1 MRVESRDQ
9 RLIIE
14 AIYWAWAVRDFAT
27 IGACIDD
34 DTEWLVHLPPGAWP
48 LSGSLSTK
56 PKVMQSLRAV
66 ARDFEVLEYEPL
78 KIVQLEDFW
87 QPRGRKRAWNRG
99 NGFWMSRARIGYGHR
114 ASGLSY
120 EAMTTNFWEIDR
132 DKVTVFEALHD
143 AERLRAFFEMVTQRT
158 GLQV

>member
-1 MRVESRDQ
+1 MASSLGVRFQAMRVESRDQ

-87 QPRGRKRAWNRG
+87 QPRGRKRAGVVFATTKKR
-99 NGFWMSRARIGYGHR
+99 RA
-114 ASGLSY
+114 
-120 EAMTTNFWEIDR
+120 T
-132 DKVTVFEALHD
+132 
-143 AERLRAFFEMVTQRT
+143 
-158 GLQV
+158 